1 MMSGVA
7 EAPHNRLLNFQDA
20 AAYMGVR
27 SQTIRRLIERGALT
41 PVKLPLVRRVLFD
54 RLDLDRLIDSGKSAG
69 KAMDET
75 MPLAAVGADDHGQG

>member
-1 MMSGVA
+1 MISGVP
-7 EAPHNRLLNFQDA
+7 EAPYNRLLNFQDA

-54 RLDLDRLIDSGKSAG
+54 RRDLDNIIEAG
-69 KAMDET
+69 KGRADNPAALVAM
-75 MPLAAVGADDHGQG
+75 GADDDVEG